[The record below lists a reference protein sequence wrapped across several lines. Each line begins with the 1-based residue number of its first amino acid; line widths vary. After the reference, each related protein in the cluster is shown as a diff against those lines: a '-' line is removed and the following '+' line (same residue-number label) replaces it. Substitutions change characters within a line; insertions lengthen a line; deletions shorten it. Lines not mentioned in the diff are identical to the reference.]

1 MSLQEGVDIRSQEL
15 LTKEKRK
22 VAEKGDIGGSMGDQ
36 DTTEPMGERQE
47 IASGSAEEEQTG
59 PEEIVEV
66 DVPLVR
72 KGRRLVK
79 VGKTESVQ
87 ERVAAES
94 TGPRREGANQEVI
107 EPGE

>member
-1 MSLQEGVDIRSQEL
+1 MSLQEGVDMRSQEL

-22 VAEKGDIGGSMGDQ
+22 VAEKGDIGGSVGDQ
-36 DTTEPMGERQE
+36 DTTKPMGERQE
-47 IASGSAEEEQTG
+47 TVNGSAEEEQRG

-79 VGKTESVQ
+79 AEKMEPAQ

-94 TGPRREGANQEVI
+94 TRPRREGAN
-107 EPGE
+107 